1 MRTLAVSCLKRP
13 SDVCFLGVEVGSW
26 GSTST
31 TQPKRLTSLGSCA
44 RSNRGS
50 TASHRRPAESSALT
64 LYRPRRGSR
73 GSSVIGADV
82 PKYWLKFSDRKSTR
96 LNSSHANISYAVFCL
111 KKKKN
116 RGVLPDHG
124 VKTLGRAGM
133 RQPALCRGT
142 LPPLMVRVQRR
153 LPTPTVRFRAVR
165 HILAHGLF

>member
-13 SDVCFLGVEVGSW
+13 SDVCLRGVEVGSW

-31 TQPKRLTSLGSCA
+31 TQPKRFTSLGSRA

-82 PKYWLKFSDRKSTR
+82 PKYWLKFSSPCSVVPQRSEERRVGKE
-96 LNSSHANISYAVFCL
+96 
-111 KKKKN
+111 
-116 RGVLPDHG
+116 
-124 VKTLGRAGM
+124 
-133 RQPALCRGT
+133 CRSRR
-142 LPPLMVRVQRR
+142 PPY
-153 LPTPTVRFRAVR
+153 
-165 HILAHGLF
+165 H